1 MKLYSLN
8 VESPVAVMNYKHTWP
23 SPDGV
28 DFVRQSNLVKFQ
40 LQYSTY
46 ASGKDTLPKYE
57 IAAVMDYTI
66 PNQFDAAC
74 GIILVTIVIII
85 LVSFSASF
93 QSQVEVLVV
102 APLEKMLNTLRSS
115 ATVMLKSMN
124 AIDKEAAADAED
136 EDSDD
141 GGKYRPCGMCVY
153 VMSCVFYL
161 AANLPCPALPYFTLP
176 TPLPPSQK
184 WKP

>member
-8 VESPVAVMNYKHTWP
+8 VESPVAVMNYKHTWS
-23 SPDGV
+23 SPDGAA
-28 DFVRQSNLVKFQ
+28 FVRASNLVKFQ
-40 LQYSTY
+40 LDYSTY
-46 ASGKDTLPKYE
+46 ANGKGTLPKYK

-124 AIDKEAAADAED
+124 AIDKEAAHDEE

-141 GGKYRPCGMCVY
+141 GGK
-153 VMSCVFYL
+153 
-161 AANLPCPALPYFTLP
+161 
-176 TPLPPSQK
+176 
-184 WKP
+184 